1 MNIGRERRGGR
12 DREGSEREGR
22 KAEWEGRE
30 MVKGRKEEEREGY
43 SLQGRA
49 FARRFLNL
57 LASSFASVNSRTFT
71 RNCRRR

>member
-1 MNIGRERRGGR
+1 
-12 DREGSEREGR
+12 
-22 KAEWEGRE
+22 
-30 MVKGRKEEEREGY
+30 MVKGEKRKRREEEGRGRKGY